1 MTKIKQLLIMKKSLL
16 NVSFVLVSALAV
28 KAQEPVVM
36 TVNSKPVTKSE
47 FEAVFNKNNNKEAS
61 SAKSVKEY
69 ADLYSLFKMKVMEA
83 ESMGLDTLMSFRSEL
98 AGYRKQLAAPYLTD
112 KNTNESIL
120 TEAYDRLKTEVRA
133 SHILIR
139 VDENALP
146 KDSLEAWTRTN
157 IIRNAVLGKMP
168 TNLQIA
174 EYDKLLK
181 NTSDVG
187 VRLKR
192 KDSVIYKLRINSIKN
207 LASVYAKASDKF
219 AEIAPKTSDDPSVV
233 DNKGDL
239 SYFTAL
245 DMVYPF
251 ENAAFN
257 TKVGD
262 VSSIVRTKFGYHILK
277 ITDKRPS
284 RGEMIAAHIMVKF
297 PKDATE
303 QDKAN
308 AQTKIKE
315 IQAKIKAGDKFEE
328 LARQFSDDKQTS
340 EMGGQLQPFK
350 GGRLP
355 KSFEDVAFAL
365 KANNDV
371 SEPVETPYGWHIIK
385 RIDKKELPPFN
396 DIKGE
401 LKGKVSRDSRSQMGR
416 SALIEKV
423 KKDYNFKENLVN
435 RDEFKKILDTTYLR
449 GNWSADRAKV
459 LGNKELF
466 NIAGK
471 SYTQNDFAKY
481 LEQQMTPR
489 TQDDA
494 FELMKPMY
502 KKWVEDNIIA
512 YEDTQLENKYI
523 EFRNL
528 VREYREG
535 ILLFDLTD
543 QKVWSKA
550 VKDTS
555 GLKAYYE
562 KNKNNYMWDER
573 ADVSNYKCI
582 DDKIAKEVRKMLAAK
597 KTEKQIVDAINKT
610 SQLNLSVE
618 NIMFL
623 KGEKKHIDDNW
634 KVGILA
640 KDIKDDSEN
649 KTVVVMINKILP
661 KQAKT
666 LAESRGMVTA
676 DYQNY
681 LETEWLNYLK
691 NKYKV
696 VMNDDVLKTVK

>member
-1 MTKIKQLLIMKKSLL
+1 MKKSLL
-16 NVSFVLVSALAV
+16 NVSFVLVSALAM
-28 KAQEPVVM
+28 KAQEPIVM
-36 TVNSKPVTKSE
+36 TVNNKPVTKSE
-47 FEAVFNKNNNKEAS
+47 FEAVFNKNNNKETS
-61 SAKSVKEY
+61 SSKSVKEY
-69 ADLYSLFKMKVMEA
+69 ADLYSLFKMKVLEA
-83 ESMGLDTLMSFRSEL
+83 ESMGLDTLLTFRAEL

-112 KNTNESIL
+112 RNTNDNLL

-133 SHILIR
+133 SHILVR

-146 KDSLEAWTRTN
+146 KDTIEAWTRMN
-157 IIRNAVLGKMP
+157 LIRNAVLGKLP
-168 TNLQIA
+168 TNAQIA

-192 KDSVIYKLRINSIKN
+192 KDSILYKVKINAIKN
-207 LASVYAKASDKF
+207 LSSEYAKAKDKF
-219 AEIAPKTSDDPSVV
+219 QDIAPKTSDDPSVV

-239 SYFTAL
+239 SYFTGL
-245 DMVYPF
+245 DMVYQF
-251 ENAAFN
+251 ENAAYN
-257 TKVGD
+257 TKVGE
-262 VSSIVRTKFGYHILK
+262 VSPIVRTKFGYHILK
-277 ITDKRPS
+277 VYDKRAS
-284 RGEMIAAHIMVKF
+284 RGEMVAAHIMVKF

-303 QDKAN
+303 QDKKN

-315 IQAKIKAGDKFEE
+315 IQAKVKAGEKFED

-340 EMGGQLQPFK
+340 EAGGQLQPFK

-355 KSFEDVAFAL
+355 KDFEDAAFAL
-365 KANNDV
+365 KNNGDV
-371 SEPVETPYGWHIIK
+371 SEPIETPYGWHLIK
-385 RIDKKELPPFN
+385 RLDRKELPPFN

-401 LKGKVSRDSRSQMGR
+401 LKSKVSRDSRSQMGR
-416 SALIEKV
+416 TALIAKV
-423 KKDYNFKENLVN
+423 KKDNNFKENTANLN
-435 RDEFKKILDTTYLR
+435 EFKKIMDSTYLQAT
-449 GNWSADRAKV
+449 WTASRAKV

-466 NIAGK
+466 NLAGK

-481 LEQQMTPR
+481 LEQQMTTR

-494 FELMKPMY
+494 FEVMKPIY
-502 KKWVEDNIIA
+502 KKWVDESIIN
-512 YEDTQLENKYI
+512 YEDSQLENKYA

-555 GLKAYYE
+555 GLKAFYE

-582 DDKIAKEVRKMLAAK
+582 NDKIAKDVRKMLASK
-597 KTEKQIVDAINKT
+597 KSEKQITEEINKT
-610 SQLNLSVE
+610 SQLNLSIE
-618 NIMFL
+618 NIMYL
-623 KGEKKHIDDNW
+623 KGEKKQIDDHW
-634 KVGILA
+634 KAGVLPN
-640 KDIKDDSEN
+640 DIKDESEN
-649 KTVVVMINKILP
+649 KVVVVVINKILP
-661 KQAKT
+661 KQTKT

-696 VMNDDVLKTVK
+696 VMNEDVLKTVK